1 MLKLRSSATSPF
13 VRKVLIAAIETGQ
26 RGEIALIPTVTADPN
41 SGLVA
46 DNPLGKVPAL
56 VLADG
61 KTLYDSRVICEY
73 LDARHGGT
81 KLFPASGDARWT
93 ALRRQ
98 ALADGIMDAGVLA
111 VMEGRRSDPA
121 QRSPEW
127 VAKQKGKMA
136 AGFDALE
143 REAAGFGGGF
153 DIGHIAVACALGYA
167 DFRFAA
173 ENWRAARPHLA
184 RWFEQVSA
192 RPSVSGTVPR
202 D

>member
-1 MLKLRSSATSPF
+1 MLKLRYSVTSPF
-13 VRKVLIAAIETGQ
+13 VRKVIIAAIETGQ
-26 RGEIALIPTVTADPN
+26 RGEIELVPTVTADPH
-41 SGLVA
+41 SDLSRH
-46 DNPLGKVPAL
+46 NPLGKVPAL

-61 KTLYDSRVICEY
+61 STLYDSRVICEY
-73 LDARHGGT
+73 LDSRHAGT
-81 KLFPASGDARWT
+81 RLFPAAGEARWT

-98 ALADGIMDAGVLA
+98 ALADGIMDAGVLC
-111 VMEGRRSDPA
+111 VMEGRRSEPA

-143 REAAGFGGGF
+143 REAASFGAGF
-153 DIGHIAVACALGYA
+153 DIGLIAVACALGYA

-173 ENWRAARPHLA
+173 DNWRAGRPHLA

-192 RPSVSGTVPR
+192 RPSLKDTAPK

>member
-1 MLKLRSSATSPF
+1 MKLRYSVTSPF
-13 VRKVLIAAIETGQ
+13 VRKVMVTAIETGQ
-26 RGEIALIPTVTADPN
+26 RDAIELVPTVTADPQ
-41 SGLVA
+41 SGL
-46 DNPLGKVPAL
+46 DRHNPLGKVPAL

-61 KTLYDSRVICEY
+61 SALYDSRVICEY
-73 LDARHGGT
+73 LDARQAGAR
-81 KLFPASGDARWT
+81 LFPADGDARWN

-98 ALADGIMDAGVLA
+98 ALADGIMDAGVLC
-111 VMEGRRSDPA
+111 VMEGRRSEA
-121 QRSPEW
+121 SQRSPEW

-143 REAAGFGGGF
+143 REAASFGDRF

-167 DFRFAA
+167 DFRFADTP
-173 ENWRAARPHLA
+173 WRDTRPNLA

-192 RPSVSGTVPR
+192 RPSLKDTVPH